1 MDRPREPPGVTMFLA
16 IRFQLATILC
26 CLLSIQ
32 ISHAQKNVEFDVP
45 AIASANQ
52 VTPAPF
58 GGDKLIEIMLPIS
71 TASNSSYRGNID
83 EFRFDVSWSGSVYT
97 IFDYGPRTQTVSGI
111 EGLKSV
117 EQNGS
122 RNAKLNFNLGAQ
134 PFELGSANIASDIGA
149 SNSKR
154 ETWQEIPQQE
164 VLVASGTID
173 RGTGAFFRFHQS
185 RTNTLEGSRD
195 LVLAY
200 RVPAD
205 WKNGILKVEC
215 RASGNRRIAGFWDEP
230 FEIGRSF
237 IVPVYI
243 EENSSAQKLAI
254 DFAKA
259 EQELRK
265 AWLNFEKELQKAN
278 PLQQLIN
285 KSNSQLPE
293 QWPHLLIQSGD
304 DRYLSQYEGYLTQE
318 VAVSAGKFV
327 QARNSLRSN

>member
-1 MDRPREPPGVTMFLA
+1 M
-16 IRFQLATILC
+16 
-26 CLLSIQ
+26 
-32 ISHAQKNVEFDVP
+32 
-45 AIASANQ
+45 
-52 VTPAPF
+52 
-58 GGDKLIEIMLPIS
+58 
-71 TASNSSYRGNID
+71 
-83 EFRFDVSWSGSVYT
+83 
-97 IFDYGPRTQTVSGI
+97 SGI

-215 RASGNRRIAGFWDEP
+215 RALGNRRIAGFWDEP

-265 AWLNFEKELQKAN
+265 AWLNFESKLQKAN